1 MGGRRRALVIGGSVG
16 GLFAAH
22 WLRRIG
28 WDASVFERVEEGL
41 ESRGAGIGTSEELGE
56 ALRRLDLPLEGSIG
70 IQVDSRVC
78 LDRNGRI
85 THEVHVPQQMSAWA
99 RIYRRLKDGFP
110 LADYRAGAALERL
123 EQDDSGVTAIF
134 ADGSRERGEL
144 LIGADGLRSTVRGLL
159 APQVQPVYA
168 GYLAWRGVAEE
179 SAFPPDLHEA
189 LFHRYAFCLPEGEMM
204 LAYPIPGRDDDVRA
218 GRRGYNFVW
227 YRPADERG
235 KLAAL
240 CTDAEG
246 RCHGTA
252 IAPPLIRRQVVEEMR
267 AEAQALLAPQIARA
281 LGLVARPFFQAI
293 FDLIPPRIAW
303 GRIALLGDAAFV
315 ARPHVGIGVTKAA
328 LDAEC
333 LAQVLTDAESDVA
346 AALERYDRER
356 RRFGTR
362 ICQRAQALGAYLEA
376 GRSPRLDPP
385 PPDVLMREIGSTAVD
400 IRAMARV

>member
-1 MGGRRRALVIGGSVG
+1 MPRALVIGGSVG

-28 WDASVFERVEEGL
+28 WDVTVFERVEEDL
-41 ESRGAGIGTSEELGE
+41 SSRGAGIGTGDELAE

-110 LADYRAGAALERL
+110 LAQYRPGAALERI
-123 EQDDSGVTAIF
+123 EQDGAGVAAMF
-134 ADGSRERGEL
+134 AGGRRERGEL
-144 LIGADGLRSTVRGLL
+144 LVGADGLRSTVRGLL
-159 APQVQPVYA
+159 APESQPVYA

-179 SAFPPDLHEA
+179 TAFPPDLHEA
-189 LFHRYAFCLPEGEMM
+189 IFHRYAFCLPEGEMM
-204 LAYPIPGRDDDVRA
+204 LAYPIPGRDDDLRP

-240 CTDAEG
+240 CTDASG
-246 RCHGTA
+246 RCHGSA
-252 IAPPLIRRQVVEEMR
+252 IAPPLIRGEVVAEMR
-267 AEAQALLAPQIARA
+267 ADAEALLAPQIARA
-281 LGLVARPFFQAI
+281 LGLVAQPFFQAI

-303 GRIALLGDAAFV
+303 PRVALLGDAAFV

-328 LDAEC
+328 LDAEG
-333 LAQVLTDAESDVA
+333 LAQALVEEPDVP
-346 AALERYDRER
+346 AALARYDTER

-362 ICQRAQALGAYLEA
+362 ICRRAQQLGAYLEA
-376 GRSPRLDPP
+376 GRRPRLEPP

-400 IRAMARV
+400 IAALIRE